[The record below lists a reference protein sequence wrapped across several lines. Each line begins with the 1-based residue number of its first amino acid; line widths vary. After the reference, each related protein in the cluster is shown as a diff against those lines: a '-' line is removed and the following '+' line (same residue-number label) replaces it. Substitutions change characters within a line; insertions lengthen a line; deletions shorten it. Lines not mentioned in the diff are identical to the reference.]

1 MKGSKRKWK
10 LLCAGL
16 VAAGV
21 LVAGVPGEQAPV
33 AEAMYSSVDASHH
46 WYKTPSQQ
54 QKLFMLAIRDGDYA
68 TVKDLIDAGVD
79 VNGVYES
86 SVGWPSNNPGAT
98 PLYIAIDN
106 NQRDIMQLLLE
117 NGADVNGFY
126 TFKGGYLPYMVLVSY
141 IGAKCLDT
149 LQYLHNWGADVNLRC
164 TLQYW
169 MQGSAVD
176 YLIRRINYNQND
188 NALFAALNYLL
199 DQGANPDGAEKNADN
214 AFMKAVH
221 YRNYRMIDLLAARG
235 ANVSARDRDGKNAM
249 EYALSINDL
258 PLYKHVKALM
268 DRGTQPSNYTP
279 PAGTAI
285 SIDNPKG
292 NKTGSAA
299 QSHAGRGTTAS
310 KYADVFAK
318 YSEASEKIYNELS
331 KELTRDMTKPD
342 QKKAAL
348 SKEAD
353 AIKELKKLNEK
364 MAKEDP
370 LKGLKGYSVGE
381 REKFTDA
388 FDGIREKN
396 EAMIAYMEYC
406 VAHPDDAQE
415 DQLTALTQAVLTAH
429 ETQKQR
435 VDAVLALIK
444 N

>member
-1 MKGSKRKWK
+1 MKGTGRKWK

-21 LVAGVPGEQAPV
+21 LVAGIPGKPAPV
-33 AEAMYSSVDASHH
+33 AEAMYSSVDAAHH
-46 WYKTPSQQ
+46 WYKTPNEE
-54 QKLFMLAIRDGDYA
+54 QKLLMLAIHDGDYA
-68 TVKDLIDAGVD
+68 TVKDLIDAGLD
-79 VNGVYES
+79 VNGVYDERGGE
-86 SVGWPSNNPGAT
+86 VT
-98 PLYIAIDN
+98 PLAVALY
-106 NQRDIMQLLLE
+106 NQDREIMQLLLE
-117 NGADVNGFY
+117 NGADP
-126 TFKGGYLPYMVLVSY
+126 TGYYEFDGDYIPYLNLV
-141 IGAKCLDT
+141 IGRYRRHMGLEMI
-149 LQYLHNWGADVNLRC
+149 QYLHNWGADINAISTSPYDLKGNALTVLA
-164 TLQYW
+164 Y
-169 MQGSAVD
+169 SAWNGGPSSD
-176 YLIRRINYNQND
+176 DIAIATYLI
-188 NALFAALNYLL
+188 
-199 DQGANPDGAEKNADN
+199 DQGINLEVVDKYKETPFVESVDGRDYAL
-214 AFMKAVH
+214 M
-221 YRNYRMIDLLAARG
+221 DLLADRG
-235 ANVSARDRDGKNAM
+235 ANVYAKNRYNKNAA
-249 EYALSINDL
+249 EIALDKRDL
-258 PLYKHVKALM
+258 QLYKHVKALM
-268 DRGTQPSNYTP
+268 ERGNQPSNYTP

-292 NKTGSAA
+292 SKNGNAV

>member
-149 LQYLHNWGADVNLRC
+149 LQYLHNWGADVNL
-164 TLQYW
+164 T
-169 MQGSAVD
+169 
-176 YLIRRINYNQND
+176 
-188 NALFAALNYLL
+188 
-199 DQGANPDGAEKNADN
+199 
-214 AFMKAVH
+214 
-221 YRNYRMIDLLAARG
+221 
-235 ANVSARDRDGKNAM
+235 
-249 EYALSINDL
+249 
-258 PLYKHVKALM
+258 
-268 DRGTQPSNYTP
+268 
-279 PAGTAI
+279 
-285 SIDNPKG
+285 
-292 NKTGSAA
+292 
-299 QSHAGRGTTAS
+299 
-310 KYADVFAK
+310 
-318 YSEASEKIYNELS
+318 
-331 KELTRDMTKPD
+331 
-342 QKKAAL
+342 
-348 SKEAD
+348 
-353 AIKELKKLNEK
+353 
-364 MAKEDP
+364 
-370 LKGLKGYSVGE
+370 
-381 REKFTDA
+381 
-388 FDGIREKN
+388 
-396 EAMIAYMEYC
+396 
-406 VAHPDDAQE
+406 
-415 DQLTALTQAVLTAH
+415 
-429 ETQKQR
+429 
-435 VDAVLALIK
+435 
-444 N
+444 

>member
-1 MKGSKRKWK
+1 MKWK
-10 LLCAGL
+10 
-16 VAAGV
+16 
-21 LVAGVPGEQAPV
+21 
-33 AEAMYSSVDASHH
+33 
-46 WYKTPSQQ
+46 
-54 QKLFMLAIRDGDYA
+54 
-68 TVKDLIDAGVD
+68 
-79 VNGVYES
+79 
-86 SVGWPSNNPGAT
+86 
-98 PLYIAIDN
+98 
-106 NQRDIMQLLLE
+106 
-117 NGADVNGFY
+117 ADSF
-126 TFKGGYLPYMVLVSY
+126 
-141 IGAKCLDT
+141 
-149 LQYLHNWGADVNLRC
+149 
-164 TLQYW
+164 
-169 MQGSAVD
+169 
-176 YLIRRINYNQND
+176 
-188 NALFAALNYLL
+188 
-199 DQGANPDGAEKNADN
+199 
-214 AFMKAVH
+214 
-221 YRNYRMIDLLAARG
+221 IDLLADHG
-235 ANVSARDRDGKNAM
+235 ANVFAKDENGKNAV
-249 EYALSINDL
+249 EIALEKKDL
-258 PLYKHVKALM
+258 DFYKHMKAIM
-268 DRGTQPSNYTP
+268 DRGNQPSNYTP

-285 SIDNPKG
+285 SIDKTRG
-292 NKTGSAA
+292 GRTGSAA
-299 QSHAGRGTTAS
+299 QSHAGRGATAS

-406 VAHPDDAQE
+406 VAHPDDAQA